1 METKRMWSRMAVV
14 IWPFYHAVSGEQRWR
29 GDGGWLNQLCSDCGW
44 PGRWVLWKACQDE
57 MMTTSG
63 ISNSATW
70 TTTIIIIMLP
80 LMMLLTNAKR
90 LITIHKTTDT
100 INLAFH
106 PDTCQSVI
114 RIKWSLLMLK
124 LGSPDAS
131 GTTCPAV
138 SFQLE
143 SASVEKSPGEIG
155 MSFAPSLEIKERYP
169 SSLRRLGVKF
179 MVTTLG
185 PSPPW
190 ARDGLLWRLAS
201 DLWVWKGLTSEFYN
215 PLEWATISGGRDR
228 TKKNGSF
235 NDSKQA
241 LDWIPLGSSKCL
253 VWCRHECT
261 Q

>member
-1 METKRMWSRMAVV
+1 
-14 IWPFYHAVSGEQRWR
+14 
-29 GDGGWLNQLCSDCGW
+29 
-44 PGRWVLWKACQDE
+44 

-80 LMMLLTNAKR
+80 LMMLLTSAKR

-138 SFQLE
+138 SLQLE

-190 ARDGLLWRLAS
+190 AHDGLLWRLAS
-201 DLWVWKGLTSEFYN
+201 DLWVGMGW
-215 PLEWATISGGRDR
+215 DR
-228 TKKNGSF
+228 TKKKASLDMARLTIRSRRWIGF
-235 NDSKQA
+235 RLA
-241 LDWIPLGSSKCL
+241 LPNVLFDVVMNAPNKMKLSPSN
-253 VWCRHECT
+253 R
-261 Q
+261 

>member
-1 METKRMWSRMAVV
+1 M
-14 IWPFYHAVSGEQRWR
+14 
-29 GDGGWLNQLCSDCGW
+29 LN
-44 PGRWVLWKACQDE
+44 
-57 MMTTSG
+57 
-63 ISNSATW
+63 
-70 TTTIIIIMLP
+70 
-80 LMMLLTNAKR
+80 
-90 LITIHKTTDT
+90 
-100 INLAFH
+100 
-106 PDTCQSVI
+106 
-114 RIKWSLLMLK
+114 

-138 SFQLE
+138 SLQLE
-143 SASVEKSPGEIG
+143 SASVQKSPGEIG

-201 DLWVWKGLTSEFYN
+201 DLWVGMGW
-215 PLEWATISGGRDR
+215 DR
-228 TKKNGSF
+228 TKKKGKFGYGSF

-253 VWCRHECT
+253 V
-261 Q
+261 